1 MKTVGKV
8 ALVAGCVL
16 IVGIVISGVAI
27 AKLAKDGF
35 KTANENMV
43 TVDFDFDEAISNI
56 NVDAVTNDI
65 IVKASDDN
73 KIHVQCIDFEEVEH
87 DAYIDGDTL
96 YVTTEVERGTNNFN
110 FFFNNTPKIYVYLPD
125 TEYADLI
132 INALTADI
140 SVGPEFRFNNI
151 TIDVTTGD
159 INLTTL
165 DVEDT
170 LEMNV
175 LTGDINLTNID
186 CVDVVYNGTTG
197 DLDFDNVL
205 AAGNINIDVT
215 TGDIDFVGD
224 AANIYLECT
233 TGDINMVLYSDKEF
247 DVDVVT
253 GDSNIPRDGDGEELG
268 ECVVEL
274 TTGDIDIE
282 IDD

>member
-8 ALVAGCVL
+8 AIVASIVLVA
-16 IVGIVISGVAI
+16 GIVISGVAFTQ
-27 AKLAKDGF
+27 LAKKGLNN
-35 KTANENMV
+35 ANTNMV
-43 TVDFDFDEAISNI
+43 TVDFDFEEEISNI
-56 NVDAVTNDI
+56 DVNAVTNDI
-65 IVKASDDN
+65 YVLQSEDD
-73 KIHVQCIDFEEVEH
+73 KTHVQCIDFEDVEH
-87 DAYIDGDTL
+87 DAYVDGDTL
-96 YVTTEVERGTNNFN
+96 YVTTEVNRTSSNFT
-110 FFFNNTPKIYVYLPD
+110 FFLNNTPKIYVYLPEE
-125 TEYADLI
+125 EYADLKI
-132 INALTADI
+132 ESTTSDVE
-140 SVGPEFRFNNI
+140 VGPGFRFENI
-151 TIDVTTGD
+151 TVDVTTGD
-159 INLTTL
+159 INLNTL

-205 AAGNINIDVT
+205 AAGNINIDLT

-224 AANIYLECT
+224 AANFYLECT

-247 DVDVVT
+247 DVDVLT
-253 GDSNIPRDGDGEELG
+253 GDSSIPRDGDGEELG

>member
-16 IVGIVISGVAI
+16 IVGVVISGVAI

-43 TVDFDFDEAISNI
+43 TVDFDFDEEFSNI
-56 NVDAVTNDI
+56 DINAVTNDI
-65 IVKASDDN
+65 IVRRSDDN
-73 KIHVQCIDFEEVEH
+73 KTHVQCIDFEEVEH

-96 YVTTEVERGTNNFN
+96 YVTTEIERGTNNFN
-110 FFFNNTPKIYVYLPD
+110 FFFNNPPKIYVYLPE
-125 TEYADLI
+125 TEYADLMI
-132 INALTADI
+132 EATTADVV
-140 SVGPEFRFNNI
+140 VGPDFRFDNI

-159 INLTTL
+159 VSMTTL

-175 LTGDINLTNID
+175 MTGDINLTDID

-197 DLDFDNVL
+197 DLDFSTVVASGD
-205 AAGNINIDVT
+205 IRIDVT
-215 TGDIDFVGD
+215 TGDIDFEGD

-233 TGDINMVLYSDKEF
+233 TGDINMVLFSDKDF

-253 GDSNIPRDGDGEELG
+253 GDVSLPRGGDGDELG